1 MSCGGMSNGG
11 GRTCLGSG
19 MRKAICGTLECKA
32 EAAGPQQRGWCG
44 TAGAAEFTQFLR
56 ITLAGLHHQ
65 SRSAFPHPTPIFPTV
80 LYFHA
85 YCNSPEAKVV
95 MLKEQA
101 LWFMDV
107 DAGAP
112 DGHASSSC
120 LPNCSL
126 WLAGGLAA
134 TAGPR
139 LGVSRPL
146 CWPTHPVL
154 QARCASCW
162 AGGTPTV
169 CTMPGVTSFIVSPTP
184 CRRGLVPAQAG
195 VGVGGGGGVQA
206 LGVAAAKAGAAG
218 DAVCQRPC
226 AIP

>member
-1 MSCGGMSNGG
+1 MARRALQRLRSFCGFVWQACTIS
-11 GRTCLGSG
+11 
-19 MRKAICGTLECKA
+19 
-32 EAAGPQQRGWCG
+32 PP
-44 TAGAAEFTQFLR
+44 
-56 ITLAGLHHQ
+56 
-65 SRSAFPHPTPIFPTV
+65 SAFPHPTPISPAV

-95 MLKEQA
+95 MLREQA

-112 DGHASSSC
+112 GGHASSSC
-120 LPNCSL
+120 LPPAGCCGSQPGTQRL
-126 WLAGGLAA
+126 QAPALAYAHSLAGRVRQLWGRGNA
-134 TAGPR
+134 
-139 LGVSRPL
+139 
-146 CWPTHPVL
+146 
-154 QARCASCW
+154 
-162 AGGTPTV
+162 TV
-169 CTMPGVTSFIVSPTP
+169 CTMPGVTPITVAPTP

-195 VGVGGGGGVQA
+195 VGAGGGGGVQA